1 MQSDCGE
8 KEYPLLQIKV
18 FVVKFNFQACVE
30 VSFDFFN
37 FALCPSG
44 ITPWY
49 WIPLGSSGLLAAG
62 TEVRLGPDN
71 EIIF

>member
-1 MQSDCGE
+1 MQSDCGA

-18 FVVKFNFQACVE
+18 LIFQACVE
-30 VSFDFFN
+30 VSFDFL

-49 WIPLGSSGLLAAG
+49 WIPLGSSGLLAVG
-62 TEVRLGPDN
+62 TEVRLDPDY

>member
-18 FVVKFNFQACVE
+18 FVVKFIFQACVE
-30 VSFDFFN
+30 VSFDFL
-37 FALCPSG
+37 FALCPSA

-49 WIPLGSSGLLAAG
+49 WNPPGSSGLLAVG